1 MMFGAMVLS
10 LIKFNDFLKTIKL
23 KLLNFN

>member
-1 MMFGAMVLS
+1 LFMVLS